1 MKKDVKKMTDRVI
14 VDDKYNWIDTAT
26 DTVVGIDDLIDLVNK
41 LHRQNVRLQD
51 RIDKLVDDNEKYC
64 LVHGNL
70 CVTDNRFE
78 RTGCRTEIVDRE
90 TNRAYWLEH
99 KKNVEGI
106 VELLNHLNKE
116 IKDYKDISQL
126 LHEDMN
132 YVKDLILE
140 YGSEELVSKYINRWR
155 I

>member
-1 MKKDVKKMTDRVI
+1 MCDKLI

-26 DTVVGIDDLIDLVNK
+26 DTIVNIDDLLDLVNE
-41 LHRQNVRLQD
+41 LHRKNVILQD
-51 RIDKLVDDNEKYC
+51 RIDELEDDNEKYS
-64 LVHGNL
+64 LTVEKLGRM
-70 CVTDNRFE
+70 DNRFE
-78 RTGCRTEIVDRE
+78 ITNCEAEIIDNK

-99 KKNVEGI
+99 EKNVEGI

-132 YVKDLILE
+132 YVKDLIFE
-140 YGSEELVSKYINRWR
+140 YGSEELVSKYIERNRV
-155 I
+155 